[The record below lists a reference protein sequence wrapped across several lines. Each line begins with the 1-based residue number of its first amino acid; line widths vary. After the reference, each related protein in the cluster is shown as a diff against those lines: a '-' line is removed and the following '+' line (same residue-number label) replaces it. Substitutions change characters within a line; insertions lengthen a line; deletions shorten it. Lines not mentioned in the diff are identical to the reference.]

1 MAIIEQRG
9 NCIYMLGDDIP
20 SIILYAVGISR
31 KRVIEKRVYAYDRA
45 KMTLSLC
52 PKCFKA

>member
-1 MAIIEQRG
+1 MVIEQRG

-20 SIILYAVGISR
+20 SIILYAVGMSR